1 MKTTVKREAV
11 NWVCLQDP
19 IQESEV
25 RIDLG
30 LWTADA
36 RTRQAIKRQ
45 AAVMG
50 FESPNAYLH
59 QLIAAVIAGNEED
72 TILANDGRILRTSD
86 GYDRDGLPQDV

>member
-11 NWVCLQDP
+11 NWIRLPDP

-45 AAVMG
+45 AAAMG

-59 QLIAAVIAGNEED
+59 QLIASTLASHEED
-72 TILANDGRILRTSD
+72 TILANDGTFRNARN
-86 GYDRDGLPQDV
+86 RGL